1 MTEFDQ
7 FQNNFKRTET
17 GPDEVG
23 ELIMKMAGHYA
34 RYNVQYADKL
44 RAFSTVMAEL
54 INSIDTQ
61 SGKGMSASKA
71 EILGAATSESAAFQI
86 AKIHINNLQE
96 YINRLKSLQK
106 SLMVEYGHVQ

>member
-7 FQNNFKRTET
+7 FQNNFKRAET

-44 RAFSTVMAEL
+44 RAFCAVMAGI
-54 INSIDTQ
+54 INSIDIQ
-61 SGKGMSASKA
+61 SGKGMSASKT
-71 EILGAATSESAAFQI
+71 EILGAATVESAAFQI

-96 YINRLKSLQK
+96 YINSLKSLQK
-106 SLMVEYGHVQ
+106 SLMIEYGHVQ